1 MSTGKI
7 NHMLSENQLEQ
18 VALRFRLLGEPMRL
32 RILQAVCRQP
42 HTVNE
47 IVTAVG
53 ATQAN
58 VSKHLALLAGAG
70 ILARQKEGQRVFYGM
85 KDQLALKLCELVH
98 KHLSPG
104 TPASSAPFRKLP

>member
-1 MSTGKI
+1 MSTGKT
-7 NHMLSENQLEQ
+7 NHLLSENQLEQ

-42 HTVNE
+42 RTVNE
-47 IVTAVG
+47 IVAAVG

-70 ILARQKEGQRVFYGM
+70 ILARQKEGQRVFYGT
-85 KDQLALKLCELVH
+85 KDQLAMKLCALVH

-104 TPASSAPFRKLP
+104 TPASSAPSGK

>member
-7 NHMLSENQLEQ
+7 NHLLSENQLEQ

-70 ILARQKEGQRVFYGM
+70 ILARRKEGQSVYYGM
-85 KDQLALKLCELVH
+85 KDQLAMKLCALVH
-98 KHLSPG
+98 KHLE
-104 TPASSAPFRKLP
+104 

>member
-1 MSTGKI
+1 MSTGKTSRL
-7 NHMLSENQLEQ
+7 LSEGQLEQ

-85 KDQLALKLCELVH
+85 KDPLALKLCALVH
-98 KHLSPG
+98 KHLE
-104 TPASSAPFRKLP
+104 

>member
-1 MSTGKI
+1 MSTGK
-7 NHMLSENQLEQ
+7 NSQFLTADQFEQ

-32 RILQAVCRQP
+32 RIMQAVCVKPRA
-42 HTVNE
+42 VGE

-70 ILARQKEGQRVFYGM
+70 ILARKKAGQRVYYSL
-85 KDQLALKLCELVH
+85 KDQLAMKLCALVH
-98 KHLSPG
+98 KHLE
-104 TPASSAPFRKLP
+104 